1 MKRELNI
8 ALLSG
13 DGIGPEIM
21 NQAVKGLDAVSQVYG
36 HTFRYTKALIG
47 ACAIRSEGDPY
58 PPATHA
64 VCVASDAIL
73 FGAIG
78 HPDYDNNPSAKI
90 RPEQGLL
97 RMRRD
102 LGLFANVRPLV
113 LFEALADRSPLRPE
127 VIRGT
132 DFVCVRELTGGIY
145 FGEPRG
151 RDHDGTRAFDT
162 CVYTRNEVDRILELA
177 FKLAAKRRGLLTLV
191 DKANVLETSRL
202 WREAAQS
209 MAVGYPGVTLEFMFV
224 DNAAMQLI
232 RQPAHF
238 DVMVTENLFG
248 DILTDEAGM
257 LSGSLGM
264 LPSASI
270 GLKHALFEPIHGS
283 YPSAAGK
290 NIANPMAMILSAS
303 MMLEHLG
310 LGEEGMHVRRAVETA
325 LEEGVVTEDLA
336 RKSESSF
343 STSFVGDFVADCIK
357 NK

>member
-1 MKRELNI
+1 
-8 ALLSG
+8 
-13 DGIGPEIM
+13 M

-132 DFVCVRELTGGIY
+132 DFVCVRELTG
-145 FGEPRG
+145 ES
-151 RDHDGTRAFDT
+151 
-162 CVYTRNEVDRILELA
+162 ILE
-177 FKLAAKRRGLLTLV
+177 
-191 DKANVLETSRL
+191 NP
-202 WREAAQS
+202 EAAIMTGQELS
-209 MAVGYPGVTLEFMFV
+209 TPVSIHVTKWAGY
-224 DNAAMQLI
+224 LI
-232 RQPAHF
+232 
-238 DVMVTENLFG
+238 
-248 DILTDEAGM
+248 
-257 LSGSLGM
+257 
-264 LPSASI
+264 
-270 GLKHALFEPIHGS
+270 
-283 YPSAAGK
+283 
-290 NIANPMAMILSAS
+290 
-303 MMLEHLG
+303 
-310 LGEEGMHVRRAVETA
+310 
-325 LEEGVVTEDLA
+325 
-336 RKSESSF
+336 
-343 STSFVGDFVADCIK
+343 
-357 NK
+357 